1 MAFAD
6 PQSITISGTTTSL
19 PRTGSGI
26 GVGGFASSD
35 NSLVIDVR
43 HAPSRTRTSR
53 TIGITIKKYVSDP
66 LRPADNVPVS
76 ATIRL
81 VVNQPVQGFTPADLS
96 AAMIGF
102 INSLT
107 ASSNL
112 NITKLL
118 GGEA

>member
-6 PQSITISGTTTSL
+6 PQSITISGTANSL

-26 GVGGFASSD
+26 GVGGFATSD
-35 NSLVIDVR
+35 GSLVMDVR
-43 HAPSRTRTSR
+43 HAPSRLRTSR

-81 VVNQPVQGFTPADLS
+81 VVNQPVQGFTPADLL
-96 AAMIGF
+96 AAIVGF
-102 INSLT
+102 TNNLT
-107 ASSNL
+107 ASSNANL
-112 NITKLL
+112 TKLL

>member
-6 PQSITISGTTTSL
+6 PQSITISGVASSL

-26 GVGGFASSD
+26 GVGGFASNDS
-35 NSLVIDVR
+35 SLVMDVR

-53 TIGITIKKYVSDP
+53 TIGVTIKKYVSDP
-66 LRPADNVPVS
+66 LRPADNVPVQ

-81 VVNQPVQGFTPADLS
+81 VVNQPIQGFTPADLS
-96 AAMIGF
+96 AAIVGF
-102 INSLT
+102 LNNLT
-107 ASSNL
+107 ASSNA
-112 NITKLL
+112 NIGKLL

>member
-6 PQSITISGTTTSL
+6 PQSITISGVTTSL
-19 PRTGSGI
+19 PRIGSGI
-26 GVGGFASSD
+26 GIGGFSSSD
-35 NSLVIDVR
+35 SALVVDVR

-53 TIGITIKKYVSDP
+53 TIGITTKKYVADP
-66 LRPADNVPVS
+66 LRPADNVPVQ

-81 VVNQPVQGFTPADLS
+81 VVNQPVQGFTPADLQ
-96 AAMIGF
+96 AAIIGF
-102 INSLT
+102 LNSLT

>member
-1 MAFAD
+1 MALAD
-6 PQSITISGTTTSL
+6 PQSITISGVTTSL
-19 PRTGSGI
+19 PRVSSGV
-26 GVGGFASSD
+26 GVGGFQSSD
-35 NSLVIDVR
+35 ASLVMDVR

-53 TIGITIKKYVSDP
+53 TIGITIKKYVADP
-66 LRPADNVPVS
+66 LRPSDNVPVQ

-81 VVNQPVQGFTPADLS
+81 VVNQPVQGFTPADLL
-96 AAMIGF
+96 AAMTGF

-107 ASSNL
+107 AGSNL